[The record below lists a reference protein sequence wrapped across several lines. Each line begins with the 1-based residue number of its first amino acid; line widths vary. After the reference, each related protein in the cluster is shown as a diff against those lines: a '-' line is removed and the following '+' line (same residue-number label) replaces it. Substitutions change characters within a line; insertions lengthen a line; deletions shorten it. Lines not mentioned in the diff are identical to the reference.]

1 MSNRTVP
8 TILGLGYKVPD
19 SLRDN
24 NDAIFDYLRELDV
37 KKKNEDPNNWRPQF
51 DGYDKRHV
59 LKEVE
64 SLIDIMKPAAEDAL
78 KTANVEPEQIDVLL
92 GCASLSQ
99 YIVPS
104 ELYDL
109 HKRLKLPEKTLAV
122 PLGNDFSN
130 FNVALVLADA
140 LIRAERA
147 DTILIAIGGNW
158 TRAVDYHEF
167 QALSAGDGTAAAVV
181 GLRPKEDLED
191 WQRWHVVDEKVLAVS
206 SNFGTMY
213 LAGDL
218 YGRRSPWEPQNE
230 LRTGAHFHITPE
242 GGNAFW
248 TFGRDRA
255 PESVLSLLASHNI
268 QPENITLIAHQAS
281 ATLLRPWKERI
292 KPANFFETLKYYG
305 NMTVANIPVNLTLAL
320 LPEKSDERRRMN
332 LKDVVTPYIVL
343 LALGPDMHAH
353 ALLLGNAEVS
363 A

>member
-1 MSNRTVP
+1 MSNRAIP
-8 TILGLGYKVPD
+8 TILGLGFKVPD
-19 SLRDN
+19 TVRDN
-24 NDAIFDYLRELDV
+24 NDAIFDYLHEKEV
-37 KKKNEDPNNWRPQF
+37 KKRNEDPDWPPQF
-51 DGYDKRHV
+51 VGYDKRHV

-78 KTANVEPEQIDVLL
+78 KAANVGPEQIDMLL

-99 YIVPS
+99 YLVPS

-109 HKRLKLPEKTLAV
+109 HKKLKLVEKTLAV

-167 QALSAGDGTAAAVV
+167 QALSAGDGAAAAVV
-181 GLRPKEDLED
+181 GLRSKENLED
-191 WQRWHVVDEKVLAVS
+191 WQHWHVVDEKVLAVS

-213 LAGDL
+213 LAGDS

-242 GGNAFW
+242 GASAFW

-255 PESVLSLLASHNI
+255 PESVFSLLASHNI

-281 ATLLRPWKERI
+281 AALLGPWKERI
-292 KPANFFETLKYYG
+292 KPGDFFETLKHYG
-305 NMTVANIPVNLTLAL
+305 NMTVANIPVNLALAL
-320 LPEKSDERRRMN
+320 LPEKSDERKKMN
-332 LKDVVTPYIVL
+332 LKELVTPYIVL

-353 ALLLGNAEVS
+353 ALLLGNGKI
-363 A
+363 